1 MASGRKRLTQ
11 REKKA
16 NAEFKREMQEKGFL
30 PPDKPKLNREKYIK
44 EAVKEWNGR
53 NKECIVWEIYL
64 IRAVSWMT
72 GHVERK
78 TLRRSLEAV
87 GAAKILKIAVRLEKF
102 SRDLKEKG
110 RTEHRLDEELEC
122 IEDILNA

>member
-87 GAAKILKIAVRLEKF
+87 GAAKVLKIAVRLEKF
-102 SRDLKEKG
+102 SREFKEKG
-110 RTEHRLDEELEC
+110 RTERRLDEELEC